1 MRLLLVADGRS
12 TITRSWLAC
21 LQGTGVDIYLVST
34 FPSEKPST
42 VKEMLVLPVAFS
54 RFAGGQVKMG
64 STSAKRQPLR
74 KILSGMR
81 SIFLRWRYRLG
92 PLTLSAHRTAYLDFI
107 DRVKPD
113 VVHALRIPFEG
124 MLASFT
130 SPEIPL
136 IVSTWGNDL
145 TLHAKGSRQMAAW
158 TRRTLSRADGLMAD
172 ATRDLQL
179 AQHWGFESGRPTMM
193 VPGNGGLDLS
203 IFKTIRAKREHGQGE
218 PHKMRVVNPRGFRP
232 GSVHQ
237 EVFFKAIPYILERFP
252 NVEFI
257 CPALQGQNKAM
268 QWVRESGLDEAVTLL
283 PYLPQNELWELYRTS
298 DIYVSLSSH
307 DGTPNTFLEA
317 IACGCYP
324 IVGDIASLREWVQDE
339 ENGRLIDPRDVQQVV
354 ETIIDKI
361 QDNPGRD
368 QAARRNWQILQDK
381 ADRSAVQK
389 KVLAFYQHFQ
399 SIR

>member
-1 MRLLLVADGRS
+1 
-12 TITRSWLAC
+12 
-21 LQGTGVDIYLVST
+21 
-34 FPSEKPST
+34 
-42 VKEMLVLPVAFS
+42 
-54 RFAGGQVKMG
+54 
-64 STSAKRQPLR
+64 
-74 KILSGMR
+74 
-81 SIFLRWRYRLG
+81 
-92 PLTLSAHRTAYLDFI
+92 
-107 DRVKPD
+107 
-113 VVHALRIPFEG
+113 
-124 MLASFT
+124 
-130 SPEIPL
+130 
-136 IVSTWGNDL
+136 
-145 TLHAKGSRQMAAW
+145 
-158 TRRTLSRADGLMAD
+158 
-172 ATRDLQL
+172 
-179 AQHWGFESGRPTMM
+179 
-193 VPGNGGLDLS
+193 
-203 IFKTIRAKREHGQGE
+203 
-218 PHKMRVVNPRGFRP
+218 MRVVNPRGFRP

-252 NVEFI
+252 DVEFF
-257 CPALQGQNKAM
+257 CPALQGQKKAM

-339 ENGRLIDPRDVQQVV
+339 ENGRLIDPRDVQQVA
-354 ETIIDKI
+354 ETIIDKM

-389 KVLAFYQHFQ
+389 KMLTFYQHFH